1 MIDGEIIKAMLLAG
15 RVSDLLDLMEGESE
29 FTGEG
34 VENMP
39 KTEEEKVARGQAL
52 DHVRFIKKYGFDKEK
67 VIEGTMVYSSR
78 PEGFDE
84 WLILGAPGI
93 EPSEL
98 NAYLE
103 VYPL

>member
-1 MIDGEIIKAMLLAG
+1 MIDVEIIKAMLSEG

-29 FTGEG
+29 FTGDG

-39 KTEEEKVARGQAL
+39 KTEEEKVARGRAL
-52 DHVRFIKKYGFDKEK
+52 DHVRFIAEYGFDKDK
-67 VIEGTMVYSSR
+67 VVDGNMVYSSR
-78 PEGFDE
+78 PKGFAE

-98 NAYLE
+98 EAYLE
-103 VYPL
+103 KYPL